1 LTFFIDIRMLKILL
15 VVVGGL
21 WVGNAVAVDGKEVYD
36 QMCSKCHRTGI
47 DGAPKMSDKAEWSK
61 RLAAGKPALI
71 KSVTEGKGE
80 MPARAGK
87 DATDEEISAAYDY
100 IANLVK

>member
-1 LTFFIDIRMLKILL
+1 MLKILF

-21 WVGNAVAVDGKEVYD
+21 WVGNAMAVDGKDVYD
-36 QMCSKCHRTGI
+36 QMCSKCHRSGI
-47 DGAPKMSDKAEWSK
+47 DGAPKMSAKAEWSK

>member
-1 LTFFIDIRMLKILL
+1 MLKILF
-15 VVVGGL
+15 VVLGSL
-21 WVGNAVAVDGKEVYD
+21 WIGNAVAVDGKEVYD
-36 QMCSKCHRTGI
+36 QVCSKCHRTGI

-61 RLAAGKPALI
+61 RLATGKPALI

-87 DATDEEISAAYDY
+87 EVSDEEITAAFDY
-100 IANLVK
+100 IVSLVK

>member
-1 LTFFIDIRMLKILL
+1 MLKILF
-15 VVVGGL
+15 VVLGSL
-21 WVGNAVAVDGKEVYD
+21 WIGNAVAVDGKEVYD
-36 QMCSKCHRTGI
+36 QVCSKCHRTGI

-61 RLAAGKPALI
+61 RLATGKPALI

-87 DATDEEISAAYDY
+87 EATDEEISAAFDY
-100 IANLVK
+100 IVSLVK

>member
-1 LTFFIDIRMLKILL
+1 MLKIFF
-15 VVVGGL
+15 VVLGSL

-36 QMCSKCHRTGI
+36 QVCSKCHRTGI
-47 DGAPKMSDKAEWSK
+47 DGAPKLSDKAEWSK
-61 RLAAGKPALI
+61 RLATGKPALI

-87 DATDEEISAAYDY
+87 EVSDEEITAAFDY
-100 IANLVK
+100 IVSLVK

>member
-1 LTFFIDIRMLKILL
+1 MRMLKIFF
-15 VVVGGL
+15 VVLGSL

-36 QMCSKCHRTGI
+36 QVCSKCHRTGI
-47 DGAPKMSDKAEWSK
+47 DGAPKLSDKAEWSK
-61 RLAAGKPALI
+61 RLATGKPALI

-87 DATDEEISAAYDY
+87 EVSDEEITAAFDY
-100 IANLVK
+100 IVSLVK